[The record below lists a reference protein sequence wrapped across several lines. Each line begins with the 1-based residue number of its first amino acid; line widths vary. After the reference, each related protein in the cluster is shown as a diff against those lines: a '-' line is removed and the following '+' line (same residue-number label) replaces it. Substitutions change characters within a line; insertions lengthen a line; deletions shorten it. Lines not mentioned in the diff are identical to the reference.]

1 MNHSTKNTQFKRF
14 LLHNELEKNES
25 ILSDENSRR
34 IPNVH
39 CATEDLVVV
48 HLKHKHKRSVGLIL
62 LLLVST
68 ENPNYK
74 CSRYDCISF
83 EKYNSKNFEGQG
95 PTPDSKTDHLEKN

>member
-48 HLKHKHKRSVGLIL
+48 HLKHKHTRSAGLIL

-83 EKYNSKNFEGQG
+83 ENYNSKNFEGQG
-95 PTPDSKTDHLEKN
+95 PTPDSKTDHL